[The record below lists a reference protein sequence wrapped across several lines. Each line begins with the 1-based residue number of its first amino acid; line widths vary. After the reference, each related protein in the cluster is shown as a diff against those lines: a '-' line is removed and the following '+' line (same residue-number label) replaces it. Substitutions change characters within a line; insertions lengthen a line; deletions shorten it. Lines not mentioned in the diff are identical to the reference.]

1 MMRYGGAMG
10 RAGRFNV
17 PLSRSETRQVSLT
30 HMLLLKQY
38 KLVPANAV
46 MGKISNQISNQ
57 APNHKSFLP
66 KSKLKSNRN
75 FNRIQNFENLKVRSL
90 SS

>member
-1 MMRYGGAMG
+1 VHKPVLMMMRYGGAMG

-17 PLSRSETRQVSLT
+17 PLSRSETRQVPLT

-46 MGKISNQISNQ
+46 MGKISNQISNR
-57 APNHKSFLP
+57 APNHKSFFQNLN
-66 KSKLKSNRN
+66 SNQIAILMMFKILN
-75 FNRIQNFENLKVRSL
+75 V
-90 SS
+90 